1 MLLLRLPAGGH
12 FLPLSRLSQEDRIL
26 GRIGCLEVR
35 LASKK
40 KHIRKAQRLRYEVF
54 FEEGN
59 ATPDLVLKLARRDMD
74 AFDAICDHLLVVDTS
89 RRFGRKIV
97 GTYRLLR
104 RDVADQNFGFYSESE
119 FDLDPF
125 LNRHPTKRLL
135 ELGRSCVLKPYRDK
149 RTVELLWLGIWKY
162 VLQNQIDVMF
172 GCASFEGTDPE
183 RLALPLSYLSHFAS
197 APPEW
202 HVRALENRYVRMD
215 RLKADEIEHK
225 RAILALPPLIKGY
238 LRAGARFGEGAVID
252 RSFNTTDVIVVLPVA
267 SIAPRYTTHF
277 GRDIEQTKTTI
288 LTG

>member
-1 MLLLRLPAGGH
+1 MLSLRLPASGH
-12 FLPLSRLSQEDRIL
+12 FLPLSRLAQEDRIL
-26 GRIGCLEVR
+26 GRIGSLEVR

-59 ATPDLVLKLARRDMD
+59 ATPDFVIKLARRDMD

-89 RRFGRKIV
+89 RKFGRKIV

-104 RDVADQNFGFYSESE
+104 RDVAECNFGFYSESE

-125 LNRHPTKRLL
+125 LHRHPSARLL

-172 GCASFEGTDPE
+172 GCASFEGTDPQK
-183 RLALPLSYLSHFAS
+183 LALPLSYLSHYAS
-197 APPEW
+197 AAPEW
-202 HVRALENRYVRMD
+202 TVRALENRYVPMD
-215 RLKADEIEHK
+215 RLGIGTIDPK
-225 RAILALPPLIKGY
+225 RALASLPPLIKGY
-238 LRAGARFGEGAVID
+238 LRAGARFGDGAVID
-252 RSFNTTDVIVVLPVA
+252 RAFNTIDVMVVLPVSA
-267 SIAPRYTTHF
+267 IAQRYTTHF
-277 GRDIEQTKTTI
+277 GRGLEPAVITPATT
-288 LTG
+288 